1 MGQISRVFDSNLES
15 VDQAEQLAMSM
26 AEQAGFEEDD
36 QHRIG
41 MAVRECMVN
50 AVAHGNRYSAHKKV
64 TFIVTANHAQYRV
77 TIRDQGPGFDLSDL
91 PDPLADENLLRHS
104 GRGIFLMK
112 AFMDGFEV
120 RRLDPAGTEVVL
132 VKNLAPRPDPNS
144 GKS

>member
-1 MGQISRVFDSNLES
+1 MGQISRVFDSSLDS
-15 VDQAEQLAMSM
+15 VDQAEQLALEI
-26 AEQAGFEEDD
+26 AEKAGFEEDD
-36 QHRIG
+36 RHRIG

-64 TFIVTANHAQYRV
+64 TFDVDMSGGQYRV

-112 AFMDGFEV
+112 AFMDEFMI
-120 RRLDPAGTEVVL
+120 RRLDPSGTEVVL
-132 VKNLAPRPDPNS
+132 VKNLSGSPDLNQGQS
-144 GKS
+144 

>member
-15 VDQAEQLAMSM
+15 VDQAEQLALET

-36 QHRIG
+36 RHRIG

-64 TFIVTANHAQYRV
+64 TFIVTIGDGHYQV
-77 TIRDQGPGFDLSDL
+77 TIRDQGPGFDLTDL

-112 AFMDGFEV
+112 AFMDDFVV
-120 RRLDPAGTEVVL
+120 RRLEPSGTEVVL
-132 VKNLAPRPDPNS
+132 VKHLAGQPERNAS
-144 GKS
+144 